1 MNISFRNQNKLSH
14 ALNYKICTFSYV
26 FKTRSTRPV
35 KVTFCT
41 ILTVYSVLVM
51 YFMYFIFEIG
61 ANGKGSIGIGINSRV
76 KEVVN
81 VKATNIIEVQYFLF
95 NVLLLFFLTSVF
107 YATFSTVRLFLS
119 QIFLFHLV
127 LEIFHASNYKNR
139 NQYDCPIYL
148 YIILIIISLQISYY
162 HVYLI

>member
-1 MNISFRNQNKLSH
+1 MPQVSQKLQMNISFRNQNKLSH

-41 ILTVYSVLVM
+41 ILTVYCVLIC
-51 YFMYFIFEIG
+51 FIYFIFEIG

-81 VKATNIIEVQYFLF
+81 IKATNIIEVQYLSF
-95 NVLLLFFLTSVF
+95 NVLILFFLSSVF
-107 YATFSTVRLFLS
+107 YATFSTVRLFFVAN
-119 QIFLFHLV
+119 IFVSFG
-127 LEIFHASNYKNR
+127 FR
-139 NQYDCPIYL
+139 NFACIEL
-148 YIILIIISLQISYY
+148 
-162 HVYLI
+162 